1 MELNLLSLRSN
12 FAPTAMRFAAN
23 SSDGCSLRYNSN
35 PVSVH
40 SQIELRTRHR
50 MPNQKILVLERGKKI
65 LDMCYTT
72 FDTDL
77 IFSCTKGPYL
87 QFLPTK
93 ITVNSLWKNP

>member
-1 MELNLLSLRSN
+1 MLGNKNAGKQKLNNSRGMELNLLSLRSN

-77 IFSCTKGPYL
+77 I
-87 QFLPTK
+87 
-93 ITVNSLWKNP
+93 